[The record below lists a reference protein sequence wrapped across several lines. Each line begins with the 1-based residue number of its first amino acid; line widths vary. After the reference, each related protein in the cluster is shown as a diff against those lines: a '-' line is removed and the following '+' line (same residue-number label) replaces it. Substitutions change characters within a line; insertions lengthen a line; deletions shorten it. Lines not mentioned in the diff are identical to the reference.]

1 MNIAQTLAETVKAR
15 GAQLAY
21 GDPVVANGMTI
32 IPVAFVAYGFG
43 GGGSNEEL
51 SGGGGGGASI
61 PLGVYR
67 VADGDV
73 RFIPNL
79 IALVAVGSPI
89 VIAAGIGLSRVLR
102 ALR

>member
-21 GDPVVANGMTI
+21 GDPIVADGMTV

-43 GGGSNEEL
+43 GGGSDD
-51 SGGGGGGASI
+51 SMAGGGGGGTSI

-79 IALVAVGSPI
+79 IALVAVGAPI
-89 VIAAGIGLSRVLR
+89 VIAAGVGLSRIVK

>member
-21 GDPVVANGMTI
+21 GEPIVAGGMTV

-43 GGGSNEEL
+43 GGGSDENL
-51 SGGGGGGASI
+51 AGGGGGGTSI

-67 VADGDV
+67 IADGDV
-73 RFIPNL
+73 RFIPN
-79 IALVAVGSPI
+79 IVALVAVGAPI
-89 VIAAGIGLSRVLR
+89 VIAAGMGLSRIFR